1 MPLISS
7 GGVFPLTRLY
17 QITHGSGG
25 WENFQE
31 QSDGGAK
38 RQSEE
43 RTDGSAADGNGGD
56 EVSLENRLRRANLPL
71 LQGRRLAPLA
81 QLPVAACSGSYRA
94 GVGFY

>member
-31 QSDGGAK
+31 QSDGGA
-38 RQSEE
+38 RRRNEE
-43 RTDGSAADGNGGD
+43 RTDGSGTDGSGGD
-56 EVSLENRLRRANLPL
+56 EVILVSEM
-71 LQGRRLAPLA
+71 G
-81 QLPVAACSGSYRA
+81 GSKLN
-94 GVGFY
+94 